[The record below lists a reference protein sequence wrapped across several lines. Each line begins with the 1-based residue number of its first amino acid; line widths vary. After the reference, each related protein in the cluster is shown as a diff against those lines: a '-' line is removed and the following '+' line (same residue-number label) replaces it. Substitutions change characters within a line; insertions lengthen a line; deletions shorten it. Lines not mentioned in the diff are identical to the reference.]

1 MKKLTT
7 TELANLESDVDNNHV
22 DCVAFWN
29 TPDNLMT
36 HGIESMN
43 KGEDIVGFANIQD
56 AHEWTKKAK
65 GPYDVIV
72 LKQEVY

>member
-1 MKKLTT
+1 
-7 TELANLESDVDNNHV
+7 
-22 DCVAFWN
+22 
-29 TPDNLMT
+29 MT